1 MSAGKTFF
9 VTKMILRTLVI
20 SLGIVQLALAEAEPE
35 ADPQFYP
42 LPSAGIANRFVYI
55 FIYSTHRG
63 GSSLQESKIFHTF
76 LMIGCQMNLRVPT
89 LRLYQDLNVLEEP
102 ASVGALESAIP
113 IAPGM
118 AFAVMMGVSIFVEP
132 QPLPQLLSPFLPQFP
147 HPELFLFMPLT
158 PQLSM

>member
-1 MSAGKTFF
+1 
-9 VTKMILRTLVI
+9 
-20 SLGIVQLALAEAEPE
+20 
-35 ADPQFYP
+35 
-42 LPSAGIANRFVYI
+42 
-55 FIYSTHRG
+55 
-63 GSSLQESKIFHTF
+63 
-76 LMIGCQMNLRVPT
+76 MIGCQMNPHVLT